1 LNIRPTGAVPAGSNR
16 RSALQALGNQP
27 TFPYPM
33 KLLVVF
39 GLLVG
44 ATMPGCLSVRTH
56 STVDPIHMT
65 VDVNV
70 NVRVQR
76 ELEDVFG
83 DLDQASREIAEQA
96 ASN

>member
-1 LNIRPTGAVPAGSNR
+1 
-16 RSALQALGNQP
+16 
-27 TFPYPM
+27 M

-44 ATMPGCLSVRTH
+44 ATTMPGCLSVRTH

-83 DLDQASREIAEQA
+83 DLDQASRQIAEEA
-96 ASN
+96 ANN

>member
-1 LNIRPTGAVPAGSNR
+1 
-16 RSALQALGNQP
+16 
-27 TFPYPM
+27 M
-33 KLLVVF
+33 KPLVVVV
-39 GLLVG
+39 GMLVA
-44 ATMPGCLSVRTH
+44 ATALPGCLSVRTH

-83 DLDQASREIAEQA
+83 DLDLASRRIAEQA
-96 ASN
+96 AGQQ